1 MTALPTTHTAADA
14 WTARERQEA
23 ARNAYLASV
32 EAGTPLTGARL
43 GRQFGRTDRWGRLQI
58 RKFRAELDTG
68 DAGGTDPG
76 VSAVRNLDGTADRTV
91 SARLDGQASPLAPVR
106 NDAGTTA
113 AVDRKHT
120 VVPFMVSS
128 GAAKAGMPGGNALG
142 TRPEPADAGAPV
154 PPGTLEPPERP
165 AAAAVSDAVRA
176 DAGRSWLDSLVT
188 LTVAVVCAAASFG
201 HMYHVASL
209 AGEPVWIARAWPITV
224 DGLVIAALRRG
235 HAGRW
240 WLALGIA
247 VSMAANVLAQYPEL
261 AASAGPFVSAWPPVA
276 LYGTHRLL
284 HGARR
289 ASAGTPVP

>member
-1 MTALPTTHTAADA
+1 MTARPEAHTAADA
-14 WTARERQEA
+14 WTTRERQEA

-32 EAGTPLTGARL
+32 EAGTPLTGAEL
-43 GRQFGRTDRWGRLQI
+43 GRQFGCTDRWGRLQI
-58 RKFRAELDTG
+58 RKFRAELDAG
-68 DAGGTDPG
+68 DAGGTVRG
-76 VSAVRNLDGTADRTV
+76 LSAGRNGDGNGIGGREF
-91 SARLDGQASPLAPVR
+91 SARRDGRSPGR
-106 NDAGTTA
+106 NGWED
-113 AVDRKHT
+113 T
-120 VVPFMVSS
+120 VVPLTARAGTARGGRPDGNASGSRPESADADASASS
-128 GAAKAGMPGGNALG
+128 GTPAG
-142 TRPEPADAGAPV
+142 
-154 PPGTLEPPERP
+154 PERP
-165 AAAAVSDAVRA
+165 ATAQVPDTARA
-176 DAGRSWLDSLVT
+176 EAGRSWLDSLVT
-188 LTVAVVCAAASFG
+188 LTVAVACAAASFG

-261 AASAGPFVSAWPPVA
+261 AVSAGPFVSAWPPVA

-289 ASAGTPVP
+289 VPTGTPAH

>member
-1 MTALPTTHTAADA
+1 MTARPEAHTAGDA
-14 WTARERQEA
+14 RTTRERQEA

-32 EAGTPLTGARL
+32 EAGTPLTGAEL
-43 GRQFGRTDRWGRLQI
+43 GRQFGCTDRWGRLQI
-58 RKFRAELDTG
+58 RKFRAELDAG
-68 DAGGTDPG
+68 DAGGT
-76 VSAVRNLDGTADRTV
+76 VRGLSADRNGDGIAGREP
-91 SARLDGQASPLAPVR
+91 SARRD
-106 NDAGTTA
+106 
-113 AVDRKHT
+113 DRTPGRKDT
-120 VVPFMVSS
+120 VVPLTSR
-128 GAAKAGMPGGNALG
+128 AGTARGGRPGGNASG
-142 TRPEPADAGAPV
+142 TRPATADADASA
-154 PPGTLEPPERP
+154 PPGTPTRRERSATAQVP
-165 AAAAVSDAVRA
+165 DTARA
-176 DAGRSWLDSLVT
+176 EAGRSWLDSLVT

-284 HGARR
+284 HGTRR
-289 ASAGTPVP
+289 APTGTPAH